1 MNETIRKPGLNSFG
15 LKLIAITAMLIDHVG
30 AALFPQYPILRII
43 GRIAFPIFCFLLV
56 EGFLHTHD
64 VIRYIRRMGMFALI
78 SEIPFDLLFYG
89 KILDGMHQNVFFT
102 LFLGLIMLY
111 YLTKQYPP
119 FMNFLMVVL
128 FMLLAE
134 FLRTD
139 YSSMGLL
146 IILCFWVF
154 RRKKVWMCLSVAAVN
169 IFLQG
174 YIQVFAVLALP
185 FILLYN
191 GEQGPRMK
199 YVFYLFYPL
208 HLLLLFVI
216 RMSMYSWLWD

>member
-1 MNETIRKPGLNSFG
+1 MNEMIKRPGLSSFG

-56 EGFLHTHD
+56 EGFMHTHD
-64 VIRYIRRMGMFALI
+64 VIRYIRRMGIFALI

-89 KILDGMHQNVFFT
+89 RILDGMHQNVFFT

-111 YLTKQYPP
+111 YLTKQYPA
-119 FMNFLMVVL
+119 FFNFLMVLL

-146 IILCFWVF
+146 IILCFWAF
-154 RRKKVWMCLSVAAVN
+154 RGKKVWMCLSVAAVN

-185 FILLYN
+185 LILLYN

-216 RMSMYSWLWD
+216 RMSMYSWL